1 MKQEQDG
8 GIWRVHG
15 ISAEV
20 KDWYLTPLHEPLY
33 LTDLIL
39 LDRIKTKQKMSA
51 LMRSD
56 LFSAYGIRRL
66 QAHQLL
72 ELKPVKNDFLVI
84 RKENTHDTTITTSD

>member
-1 MKQEQDG
+1 MKQLQDG
-8 GIWRVHG
+8 SIWRVHG
-15 ISAEV
+15 ISSEV

-56 LFSAYGIRRL
+56 LFSAFGIRRL

-72 ELKPVKNDFLVI
+72 KLQPVKNDFLLI
-84 RKENTHDTTITTSD
+84 KEDTNDTTITTSD